1 MKWFKGRHIEMAG
14 LYFMFHADPKIG
26 TGHLF
31 RCCKIA
37 DFIREKY
44 GIEFSF
50 NFTEKPLPAARR
62 LLEGR
67 RVWSMGT
74 HVEKLPC
81 FGDRPALVVLDD
93 YSIGFEEER
102 LIREGVYRLAVIDD
116 LVRRH
121 TCDVLFDG
129 NILRTPEEYSE
140 SAATVGKMCCG
151 PEYSLVGRDFISAR
165 RARTPPFRK
174 CLVSFGGSDP
184 QHCLRT
190 FVRTAMSDPRFRKYR
205 FEIVSGPMNGDHS
218 AVLRMLLESDLDWN
232 IRKSTEFM
240 PELMKESDFALGAGG
255 GMFLERVAACLP
267 SVTVSEADNQSC
279 NIMAAREKGLSLVL
293 DESSLSDADALLA
306 AFDGLEANAPLYEK
320 NSRELIDGR
329 GIERVAKALIECA
342 EETLDLVYPQ
352 SGGTSPGTPA

>member
-1 MKWFKGRHIEMAG
+1 MSLWQNRKMEMAG
-14 LYFMFHADPKIG
+14 LYFMFRADPQIG

-37 DFIREKY
+37 DFIRRKY
-44 GIEFSF
+44 GIRFAF
-50 NFTEKPLPAARR
+50 NLTGGVRPETRR

-67 RVWSMGT
+67 RVFSMGT

-81 FGDRPALVVLDD
+81 FSDRPALIVLDD
-93 YSIGFEEER
+93 YSIGFEEELKIRESSYR
-102 LIREGVYRLAVIDD
+102 LIVIDD
-116 LVRRH
+116 LMRKH
-121 TCDVLFDG
+121 SCDVLIDG
-129 NILRTPEEYSE
+129 NILRTPEDYAA
-140 SAATVGKMCCG
+140 SAETVGKMCCG

-279 NIMAAREKGLSLVL
+279 NIEAARKKNLSLVL
-293 DESSLSDADALLA
+293 DEAALSDADALLA
-306 AFDGLEANAPLYEK
+306 AFAELERNAPLYEQ
-320 NSRELIDGR
+320 NSRDLIDGS
-329 GIERVAKALIECA
+329 GIARVAKAIRESIDG
-342 EETLDLVYPQ
+342 TLDLVYPQ
-352 SGGTSPGTPA
+352 C